1 MSSIAYVTDQQMI
14 EFHRING
21 NDGMNFWRPS
31 VGKRFSDFKEG
42 DLLFFLAK
50 GSNNHISKEKGIIGY
65 GRFTHAESLS
75 ARQMWS
81 RYENL
86 NGYPTEELLKQAIL
100 RVSKSSTLPPKIS
113 CLHLKDVVFFQSPLY
128 LSDLGLKISKNVE
141 SFIYLD
147 KDDPEMTTK
156 ILLKANEIGIDFW
169 TSAVS
174 KSNPSTTVFDDDLN
188 WHLLRKIEMDLPSL
202 YRLEDQ
208 RKAYRLLSKYKNDHQ
223 ALHWLSSLKQAL
235 IEFEQ
240 NTITITLAFVSNK
253 SDLAK
258 TLVYQKGLEQFY
270 FEEAKRWP
278 KLSDIHLKIR
288 HISEWDLKKELNFN
302 FDMNVIQILKG

>member
-31 VGKRFSDFKEG
+31 VGKRFSDFTEG

-50 GSNNHISKEKGIIGY
+50 GSNNRVSKEKGLIGY

-75 ARQMWS
+75 SKQMWT

-86 NGYPTEELLKQAIL
+86 NGYPTEELLRQAIL

-113 CLHLKDVVFFQSPLY
+113 CLHLKDVVFFQSPVY
-128 LSDLGLKISKNVE
+128 LSHLGLTISKNVE

-147 KDDPEMTTK
+147 KEDPEMTTK

-169 TSAVS
+169 TSAIS

-188 WHLLRKIEMDLPSL
+188 WHVLRKIETVIPS
-202 YRLEDQ
+202 YYCLEDQ
-208 RKAYRLLSKYKNDHQ
+208 RKAYRLLSKHKNEV
-223 ALHWLSSLKQAL
+223 ATAHWLSSKKQAL
-235 IEFEQ
+235 IEFDH
-240 NTITITLAFVSNK
+240 NKIIITLAIISTK
-253 SDLAK
+253 TELAK
-258 TLVYQKGLEQFY
+258 TTVYQKGLEQFY
-270 FEEAKRWP
+270 LKEAKRWSN
-278 KLSDIHLKIR
+278 LEDIVLEIR
-288 HISEWDLKKELNFN
+288 HISEWDLKKELKFE
-302 FDMNVIQILKG
+302 FDMNIRHITKG

>member
-31 VGKRFSDFKEG
+31 VGKRFSDFAEG

-50 GSNNHISKEKGIIGY
+50 GSNNHISKEKGLIGY

-75 ARQMWS
+75 AKQMWT

-86 NGYPTEELLKQAIL
+86 NGYPTESLLKQAIL
-100 RVSKSSTLPPKIS
+100 RVAKSDTLPPKIS

-156 ILLKANEIGIDFW
+156 ILLKANEIGIDYW

-174 KSNPSTTVFDDDLN
+174 KSNPSSTVFDDDLS
-188 WHLLRKIEMDLPSL
+188 WHLLRKIEMDVPSF
-202 YRLEDQ
+202 YRIEDQ
-208 RKAYRLLSKYKNDHQ
+208 RKITRLLSRYKNDH
-223 ALHWLSSLKQAL
+223 LGVHWLSSLKQAL
-235 IEFEQ
+235 IEFDE
-240 NTITITLAFVSNK
+240 NSIILTLGIVSTK
-253 SDLAK
+253 TDLAK
-258 TLVYQKGLEQFY
+258 TLVYQKGVEHLY
-270 FEEAKRWP
+270 LEEARKWP
-278 KLSDIHLKIR
+278 KLSELELKLR
-288 HISEWDLKKELNFN
+288 FVSEWDVKKELNDEFN
-302 FDMNVIQILKG
+302 MTVVQMTKG